1 MSRYLVVKRF
11 GVSKNL
17 CVPKSCL
24 ISTQKK
30 QKGHN
35 KEDQKRERPE
45 SSLIKKHK
53 KRRERER
60 EREREKKNKI
70 QCLRF
75 HFIFFVCVWIDRR
88 RDLSRSIFD
97 TKKGR
102 HTHHPISL
110 LRPL

>member
-11 GVSKNL
+11 GVSTNL

-45 SSLIKKHK
+45 SPLLKKHK

-60 EREREKKNKI
+60 EKKNKT

-75 HFIFFVCVWIDRR
+75 HFIFFCVC
-88 RDLSRSIFD
+88 
-97 TKKGR
+97 G
-102 HTHHPISL
+102 
-110 LRPL
+110 

>member
-11 GVSKNL
+11 GVSTNL

-24 ISTQKK
+24 ISTQKN
-30 QKGHN
+30 KGQN

-45 SSLIKKHK
+45 SPLLKKHK

-60 EREREKKNKI
+60 EKKQDTMFKVS
-70 QCLRF
+70 F
-75 HFIFFVCVWIDRR
+75 HFLWIDRR

>member
-45 SSLIKKHK
+45 SPLLKKHK

-60 EREREKKNKI
+60 EKKQDTMFKVS
-70 QCLRF
+70 F
-75 HFIFFVCVWIDRR
+75 HFFFVC
-88 RDLSRSIFD
+88 
-97 TKKGR
+97 G
-102 HTHHPISL
+102 
-110 LRPL
+110 

>member
-11 GVSKNL
+11 GVSTNL

-45 SSLIKKHK
+45 SPLLKKHK

-60 EREREKKNKI
+60 EKKQDTMFKVS
-70 QCLRF
+70 F
-75 HFIFFVCVWIDRR
+75 HFFFC
-88 RDLSRSIFD
+88 
-97 TKKGR
+97 G
-102 HTHHPISL
+102 
-110 LRPL
+110 

>member
-35 KEDQKRERPE
+35 KEDQKKGEETQREPPTKKTQKEERGRER
-45 SSLIKKHK
+45 KK
-53 KRRERER
+53 
-60 EREREKKNKI
+60 
-70 QCLRF
+70 
-75 HFIFFVCVWIDRR
+75 
-88 RDLSRSIFD
+88 
-97 TKKGR
+97 TR
-102 HTHHPISL
+102 HNV
-110 LRPL
+110 